1 MVFGS
6 GTSVRPMH
14 LFGLNCDHDYQ
25 SGLPVGYRLATVIY
39 GWLASIRGRCLV
51 ALLSS
56 QHTAI
61 IFFREQLQTA
71 IKNRPADYFAAR
83 GTCGQKSQATD
94 YKTSGDD
101 TRNTRIESSAPG
113 ASQYIPPDVNT
124 FEVFGHL

>member
-1 MVFGS
+1 
-6 GTSVRPMH
+6 MH

-71 IKNRPADYFAAR
+71 IKNRLPIILQHAEHVDRKAKQQITR
-83 GTCGQKSQATD
+83 QVEMIREILELNLPRQAL
-94 YKTSGDD
+94 
-101 TRNTRIESSAPG
+101 
-113 ASQYIPPDVNT
+113 ASIFLPM
-124 FEVFGHL
+124 